1 MGTHVNV
8 LAVAGRML
16 LRLIQ
21 IIGGFL
27 LGLGGLF
34 FFDGFIPKSKPV
46 EHLLYL
52 THESW
57 LGFVLVALGITLF
70 TVAKFILSPRRH
82 SMVKLKR

>member
-1 MGTHVNV
+1 MGTPANIVT
-8 LAVAGRML
+8 LAGRML

-21 IIGGFL
+21 IIGGLL

-46 EHLLYL
+46 EHIMFL

-57 LGFVLVALGITLF
+57 LGLVLGGLGLALFVITKRVLR
-70 TVAKFILSPRRH
+70 PR
-82 SMVKLKR
+82 